1 MFIFASALLFAAQR
15 KRERKP
21 REATATESF
30 TRKELLVDE
39 VETMQ
44 VALPRVGLLV
54 YETVLLAMVW
64 LTHTWEVLV

>member
-21 REATATESF
+21 MEATATESF
-30 TRKELLVDE
+30 TRTELLAVA

-44 VALPRVGLLV
+44 VALP
-54 YETVLLAMVW
+54 
-64 LTHTWEVLV
+64 